1 MEDSTQYRH
10 IVPGPSPTSEGSP
23 PRDTAV
29 ASSSQWKKRVSTACL
44 ACKKSKRKCS
54 GVPPCDNCRAFNRVC
69 IFDESLDQR
78 RRVAA
83 KRTVDELNYHR
94 NLLNDLFKVIR
105 SADESQALR
114 LLDLIR
120 SEASSEQIRSYID
133 DTLTAME
140 GTDKGTRDAVDKLQD
155 IRQRISIEGV
165 NPSFRRKV
173 MDVHYLCDDAPFKV
187 PARPWTSVTEDDDLV
202 SHLVSLY
209 FTWDYP
215 FYSFLDCDVFI
226 KHMAAG
232 KLGSEFC
239 NPFLVN
245 AILANACHFSEFSEA
260 YVVPGDIMT
269 KGVDFLAEA
278 ERLRDAEEGGAVSLA
293 TLQGTLLLYERY
305 SMSENDDL
313 GYTMLHRAIK
323 IGESLGL
330 VGDQSSPLNPKDMP
344 KDRAVSLQ
352 RTAWGL
358 FQIDTLVH
366 TGFRRPSLVSRVN
379 VSRLDRDTFTQ
390 DELWVPYPSH
400 RAARPAY
407 ISQYFDESCTLCDLA
422 REVSRTFFAGNP
434 AMMGPGFRRRETRED
449 LYEQLKDWH
458 DRLPDIFDPSRK
470 PPPHIILLRM
480 HYHTIVINLWSSST
494 VEDDETPTAGPSA
507 GPQTPE
513 SESSTGKYNPSEVTL
528 ASARAISR
536 LTRLH
541 RREFGMSRAHHFA
554 LYAINLALFAMLED
568 SSFDVL
574 DHDFLSL
581 SSAFSIVGSR
591 SPLGR
596 NLFHIFRQSVRAKHQ
611 GHRVRSSSTVPED
624 LRELFDE
631 EASTRTRWDEYAEG
645 LQKLDSD
652 ERYRGRMTDG
662 EQGRTRSPRNFPGLS
677 LFDMLDRYESL
688 SLGKDEMLLERAKMD
703 TG

>member
-133 DTLTAME
+133 DTLTTME
-140 GTDKGTRDAVDKLQD
+140 GTDKGTRDTVGKLQD

-293 TLQGTLLLYERY
+293 TLQGTLLLYERFVPVCF
-305 SMSENDDL
+305 
-313 GYTMLHRAIK
+313 
-323 IGESLGL
+323 GL
-330 VGDQSSPLNPKDMP
+330 QYDSCFV
-344 KDRAVSLQ
+344 
-352 RTAWGL
+352 
-358 FQIDTLVH
+358 
-366 TGFRRPSLVSRVN
+366 PSL
-379 VSRLDRDTFTQ
+379 RL
-390 DELWVPYPSH
+390 
-400 RAARPAY
+400 Y
-407 ISQYFDESCTLCDLA
+407 ICS
-422 REVSRTFFAGNP
+422 
-434 AMMGPGFRRRETRED
+434 
-449 LYEQLKDWH
+449 
-458 DRLPDIFDPSRK
+458 
-470 PPPHIILLRM
+470 
-480 HYHTIVINLWSSST
+480 
-494 VEDDETPTAGPSA
+494 
-507 GPQTPE
+507 
-513 SESSTGKYNPSEVTL
+513 
-528 ASARAISR
+528 
-536 LTRLH
+536 
-541 RREFGMSRAHHFA
+541 
-554 LYAINLALFAMLED
+554 
-568 SSFDVL
+568 
-574 DHDFLSL
+574 
-581 SSAFSIVGSR
+581 
-591 SPLGR
+591 
-596 NLFHIFRQSVRAKHQ
+596 
-611 GHRVRSSSTVPED
+611 
-624 LRELFDE
+624 
-631 EASTRTRWDEYAEG
+631 
-645 LQKLDSD
+645 
-652 ERYRGRMTDG
+652 
-662 EQGRTRSPRNFPGLS
+662 
-677 LFDMLDRYESL
+677 
-688 SLGKDEMLLERAKMD
+688 
-703 TG
+703 